1 MSGIAT
7 IQVQSRWLDRLVLV
21 LLIAF
26 AVLWLVP
33 VIWIVVMSL
42 KPNAVLMRS
51 TAGFLPIPFTLENY
65 ANLLRVSAVPNW
77 LVNSLIVATAM
88 TVLTLVVSSLAGYAF
103 ARLDFPGKRI
113 VFVLVLAGL
122 MVPEQAVFIPLHT
135 MFADWG
141 MHNTHAA
148 LTMPR
153 VAVPIGVFLMTQFF
167 KAVPRELEE
176 AAELDNA
183 SRLTVFWKIMLPLSL
198 PALTTLGLFTFLHA
212 WNDFLWP
219 LVSATETNMYT
230 VTVGLASIQGNFA
243 QSEGLGSIMASA
255 VFASVPVVL
264 IYLIFQQ
271 YIVRGVAMGSTR

>member
-1 MSGIAT
+1 MSLGAT
-7 IQVQSRWLDRLVLV
+7 MQGQSRWFDRVILLVL
-21 LLIAF
+21 IGF

-42 KPNAVLMRS
+42 KPNDVLMRS

-65 ANLLRVSAVPNW
+65 ANLLRVSTVPSW

-141 MHNTHAA
+141 MHNSHAA

-230 VTVGLASIQGNFA
+230 VTVGLGSIQGNFA
-243 QSEGLGSIMASA
+243 QSEGLASIMASA